1 MPETSTVVTD
11 ILAEIARQVLELA
24 KKTAKK
30 MRDEAIA
37 DAEAFLIESRED
49 LARYIDLLVTE
60 QVKREEFNL
69 LVNSLKSTGKMLA
82 LKNAGASAS
91 KIQKI
96 LIGIIGIILTA
107 NITKQS

>member
-1 MPETSTVVTD
+1 MPETSSVVTD
-11 ILAEIARQVLELA
+11 ILAEIAKQVLELA
-24 KKTAKK
+24 GTTVKK

-49 LARYIDLLVTE
+49 LARYIDMLVT
-60 QVKREEFNL
+60 QQIKQNEFNL
-69 LVNSLKSTGKMLA
+69 LVNSLKSTGKFIA

-91 KIQKI
+91 KIQKL

-107 NITKQS
+107 KVTNN